1 MHKNFSKSAQVQILA
16 SNAASKFSCVNTTSA
31 QRASIAV
38 HVAQQSTQFVAAFS
52 AALNNKVKLQLQIAQ
67 HKANKQALF
76 A

>member
-1 MHKNFSKSAQVQILA
+1 MSNFS
-16 SNAASKFSCVNTTSA
+16 SNAQTAITAADAVAQLINPDTTSA